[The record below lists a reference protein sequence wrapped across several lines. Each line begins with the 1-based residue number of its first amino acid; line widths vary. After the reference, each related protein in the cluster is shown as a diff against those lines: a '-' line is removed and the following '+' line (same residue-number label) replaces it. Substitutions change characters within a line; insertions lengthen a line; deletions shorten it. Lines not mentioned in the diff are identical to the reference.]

1 MNKSEMKLLFF
12 CKNEILAQTIRKD
25 NKVLPASQLSASEVQ
40 ASKWKLYLRSVE
52 VIQTPEKRAIN
63 LTYFV
68 DLSVFGKDFMVEQD
82 GGLSLL

>member
-1 MNKSEMKLLFF
+1 M
-12 CKNEILAQTIRKD
+12 QTISKD
-25 NKVLPASQLSASEVQ
+25 NKHLSASLLSVSEVQ
-40 ASKWKLYLRSVE
+40 ASHWKLYLRSFE

-63 LTYFV
+63 LTYFL

>member
-1 MNKSEMKLLFF
+1 M
-12 CKNEILAQTIRKD
+12 
-25 NKVLPASQLSASEVQ
+25 
-40 ASKWKLYLRSVE
+40 RSVE

-82 GGLSLL
+82 GGLSHCNFQGVIITPLVGLI